1 MAGNKA
7 ANMPK
12 FTKESI
18 LKFER
23 YQERRDL
30 LSALLKDGERY
41 TTKEVDTLIAK
52 FMKGRVK

>member
-1 MAGNKA
+1 MDGNEA
-7 ANMPK
+7 VNLPK

-23 YQERRDL
+23 YRERRDL
-30 LSALLKDGERY
+30 LHALLVDGERY
-41 TTKEVDTLIAK
+41 TTKEVDALIAK

>member
-1 MAGNKA
+1 MAGNEA
-7 ANMPK
+7 VNLPK
-12 FTKESI
+12 FTKDSI

-30 LSALLKDGERY
+30 LRALLVDGERY